1 MDFTSIVLAL
11 LGLACVGFLGYLLMQ
26 IPMMAPFKDVIQFVV
41 VVLMILYVLGLLT
54 GTVAFP
60 HLGVVRV
67 R

>member
-26 IPMMAPFKDVIQFVV
+26 IPMMAPFKDIIQFVV
-41 VVLMILYVLGLLT
+41 IVLMILYVLGLLT
-54 GTVAFP
+54 GTVGFP
-60 HLGVVRV
+60 RLGVVKV